1 MPDDLSFDYI
11 VIGAGSAG
19 CVIANRLTEGEQ
31 KTVLLLEAGG
41 WDRDPL
47 IHIPVGVGKMFPE
60 RRHDWHYD
68 ALPDPN
74 MDGRAIEC
82 ARGKVIGGSS
92 SVNVM
97 AYVRGHRSDYDRWA
111 AAGLTGWSYD
121 SVLPYFKRLEDWEGG
136 ADAWRGA
143 GGLMPVQKT
152 KYADPL
158 LQSFIAAGEGAGY
171 PETTDYNGERQ
182 EGFGLIQ
189 ETIRNGRRMSAAT
202 AYLKP
207 ARRRKSLRVEV
218 NAHVTRIHLSQGRAT
233 GVSYSQNGRT
243 VTAQAR
249 EEIIVS
255 AGVINTPQIL
265 MLSGIGD
272 AAKLQALG
280 ITPELDLPGVG
291 LNLQDHISCFLQY
304 RRRDTSPFHR
314 EMRYDRLALSMLRA
328 AVTGRGFASD
338 VPVGVTAFLKT
349 RPDIVAPDV
358 QLLFLAAAF
367 PSRPYLRPFIAPVP
381 DAFGC
386 RVALLRPESRGSVSL
401 VSADPMAAPAI
412 HQNYLATQ
420 NDRDTLRAGLL
431 MTREIVAQ
439 PEMSAHLLHETAPGA
454 DARDDAALDA
464 FIRRTGVTVHHP
476 VGTCRMGLA
485 SDRYA
490 VVDPQLRLHNVE
502 NLRVV
507 DASVMPDLT
516 GGNINAVVLMI
527 AEKAADHIL
536 GHPPLAKA
544 ATVESLLSGTA

>member
-1 MPDDLSFDYI
+1 MSDNPSFDYI

-19 CVIANRLTEGEQ
+19 CVIANRLSKDDR

-47 IHIPVGVGKMFPE
+47 IHIPIGVGKMFPE
-60 RRHDWHYD
+60 RRHDWNYD

-111 AAGLTGWSYD
+111 AAGLTDWSYD
-121 SVLPYFKRLEDWEGG
+121 SVLPYFKRLENWEGG

-143 GGLMPVQKT
+143 GGPVSVQKT

-171 PETTDYNGERQ
+171 PETPDYNGEHQ
-182 EGFGLIQ
+182 EGFGLLQ
-189 ETIRNGRRMSAAT
+189 ETIHKGRRMSAAT

-207 ARRRKSLRVEV
+207 ARNRRSLRVEV

-233 GVSYSQNGRT
+233 GVSYSQNGRS

-249 EEIIVS
+249 QEIIVS

-272 AAKLQALG
+272 AAKLRALG
-280 ITPELDLPGVG
+280 IAPQLDLPGVG
-291 LNLQDHISCFLQY
+291 QNLQDHMSCFLQY
-304 RRRDTSPFHR
+304 RRRDTSPFHK
-314 EMRYDRLALSMLRA
+314 EMRYDRLAISMLRA

-338 VPVGVTAFLKT
+338 VPTAVTAFLKT
-349 RPDIVAPDV
+349 KADIAAPDV
-358 QLLFLAAAF
+358 QLILLAAAF
-367 PSRPYLRPFIAPVP
+367 PSRPYLPPFISPVP

-401 VSADPMAAPAI
+401 VSTDPMAAPAI

-420 NDRDTLRAGLL
+420 NDRDTLRTGLT
-431 MTREIVAQ
+431 MTREIMAR

-454 DARDDAALDA
+454 DAKDDAALDA
-464 FIRRTGVTVHHP
+464 FIRRTGVMVHHP

-485 SDRYA
+485 SDKYA
-490 VVDPQLRLHNVE
+490 VVDPELRLHNLE
-502 NLRVV
+502 NLRIV

-536 GHPPLAKA
+536 GA
-544 ATVESLLSGTA
+544 V

>member
-1 MPDDLSFDYI
+1 MPGDLSFDYI

-19 CVIANRLTEGEQ
+19 CVIANRLTKDDR

-47 IHIPVGVGKMFPE
+47 IHIPIGVGKMFPE
-60 RRHDWHYD
+60 RRHDWNYD

-97 AYVRGHRSDYDRWA
+97 AYVRGHRSDYERWA
-111 AAGLTGWSYD
+111 ASGLTDWSYD
-121 SVLPYFKRLEDWEGG
+121 RVLPYFKRLEDWEGG
-136 ADAWRGA
+136 ADSYRGG
-143 GGLMPVQKT
+143 GGLMPVQTT

-158 LQSFIAAGEGAGY
+158 LRSFIAAGEGAGY
-171 PETTDYNGERQ
+171 RETPDYNGECQ

-189 ETIRNGRRMSAAT
+189 ETIHNGRRMSAAT

-207 ARRRKSLRVEV
+207 ARSRRSLKVEV
-218 NAHVTRIHLSQGRAT
+218 NAHVTRIHLAQGRAT
-233 GVSYSQNGRT
+233 GVSYSRNGRI
-243 VTAQAR
+243 VTAHAR

-280 ITPELDLPGVG
+280 IAPELDLPGIG
-291 LNLQDHISCFLQY
+291 LNLQDHMSCFLQY

-328 AVTGRGFASD
+328 AMTGRGFATD

-349 RPDIVAPDV
+349 KPDVIAPDV

-367 PSRPYLRPFIAPVP
+367 PSRPYLRPFIDPVP
-381 DAFGC
+381 DGFGC
-386 RVALLRPESRGSVSL
+386 RVALLRPESRGTVSL

-412 HQNYLATQ
+412 HQNYMATQ
-420 NDRDTLRAGLL
+420 SDRDTLRAGLAI
-431 MTREIVAQ
+431 TREIMAR

-454 DARDDAALDA
+454 DAKDDAALDA

-476 VGTCRMGLA
+476 VGTCRMGLQ

-490 VVDPQLRLHNVE
+490 VVDPQLRMHNLQ
-502 NLRVV
+502 NLRIV

-527 AEKAADHIL
+527 AEKAADYIL
-536 GHPPLAKA
+536 GA
-544 ATVESLLSGTA
+544 V

>member
-19 CVIANRLTEGEQ
+19 CVIANRLTKDDR

-47 IHIPVGVGKMFPE
+47 IHIPIGVGKMFPE
-60 RRHDWHYD
+60 RRHDWNYD

-111 AAGLTGWSYD
+111 AAGLTDWSYD
-121 SVLPYFKRLEDWEGG
+121 RVLPYFKRLEDWEGG
-136 ADAWRGA
+136 ADNYRGA

-152 KYADPL
+152 RYADPL
-158 LQSFIAAGEGAGY
+158 LRSFIAAGEGAGY
-171 PETTDYNGERQ
+171 CETPDYNGERQ
-182 EGFGLIQ
+182 EGFGFIQ

-207 ARRRKSLRVEV
+207 ARHRRSLSVEV

-233 GVSYSQNGRT
+233 SVSYSKNGLS
-243 VTAQAR
+243 VTAHAR

-280 ITPELDLPGVG
+280 IAPELDLPGVG
-291 LNLQDHISCFLQY
+291 QNLQDHMSCFAQY

-314 EMRYDRLALSMLRA
+314 EMRYDRLALSMIRA
-328 AVTGRGFASD
+328 AVAGQGFASD

-349 RPDIVAPDV
+349 RPDVVAPDV
-358 QLLFLAAAF
+358 QLILLAAAF
-367 PSRPYLRPFIAPVP
+367 PSRPYLRPFIDPVP
-381 DAFGC
+381 DGFGC
-386 RVALLRPESRGSVSL
+386 RVALLRPESRGTVSL

-412 HQNYLATQ
+412 HQNYMATQ
-420 NDRDTLRAGLL
+420 NDRDILRAGLA
-431 MTREIVAQ
+431 MTREIMAR

-454 DARDDAALDA
+454 DAQDDGALDA

-485 SDRYA
+485 SDKYA
-490 VVDPQLRLHNVE
+490 VVDPQLRLHNLP
-502 NLRVV
+502 NLRIV

-527 AEKAADHIL
+527 AEKAADYIL
-536 GHPPLAKA
+536 GG
-544 ATVESLLSGTA
+544 V

>member
-1 MPDDLSFDYI
+1 MSDNPSFDYI

-19 CVIANRLTEGEQ
+19 CVIANRLTEDER

-47 IHIPVGVGKMFPE
+47 IHIPIGVGKMFPE
-60 RRHDWHYD
+60 RRHDWNYD

-92 SVNVM
+92 SVNVI

-111 AAGLTGWSYD
+111 TAGLTDWSYD
-121 SVLPYFKRLEDWEGG
+121 RVLPYFKRLENWEGG

-143 GGLMPVQKT
+143 GGPVSVQKT
-152 KYADPL
+152 RYADPL

-171 PETTDYNGERQ
+171 SETPDYNGERQ
-182 EGFGLIQ
+182 EGFGLLQ

-207 ARRRKSLRVEV
+207 ARRRRSLRVEV
-218 NAHVTRIHLSQGRAT
+218 NAHVTRIHIAQGRAT

-243 VTAQAR
+243 VTAHAR
-249 EEIIVS
+249 HEIVVS

-272 AAKLQALG
+272 AAKLQAIG
-280 ITPELDLPGVG
+280 ITPQVDLPGVG
-291 LNLQDHISCFLQY
+291 LNLQDHMSCFLQY

-314 EMRYDRLALSMLRA
+314 EMRYDRLAMSMLRA
-328 AVTGRGFASD
+328 VATGRGFAAD
-338 VPVGVTAFLKT
+338 VPTAVTAFVKT
-349 RPDIVAPDV
+349 RPDVIAPDV
-358 QLLFLAAAF
+358 QLILLAAAF
-367 PSRPYLRPFIAPVP
+367 PSRPYLPPFISPVP

-420 NDRDTLRAGLL
+420 TDRDTLRAGLS
-431 MTREIVAQ
+431 MAREVMAR
-439 PEMSAHLLHETAPGA
+439 PEMDAHRLHETAPGA
-454 DARDDAALDA
+454 DAKDDAALDA

-476 VGTCRMGLA
+476 AGTCRMGLA
-485 SDRYA
+485 SDRHA
-490 VVDPQLRLHNVE
+490 VVDQQLLLHNLE

-527 AEKAADHIL
+527 AEKAADYML
-536 GHPPLAKA
+536 GNPSPAPA
-544 ATVESLLSGTA
+544 ARQPS